1 MCVLNKYVLMQLLLP
16 FLLTGIMLNSCP
28 HWQQEFRGKKNTP
41 GPQIRAVMGSYN
53 QSAYDI

>member
-1 MCVLNKYVLMQLLLP
+1 MQLLLP
-16 FLLTGIMLNSCP
+16 FLLTGIMLDSCP